1 MEAPDTSA
9 FFNDLHR
16 LVIGRGN
23 TVSTMYSSAEV
34 AARSRLRLPEGY
46 TAIATTR
53 SPNEIDYEIA
63 VPGDAIHGD
72 YANLALEADGVALG
86 RARVQLFRPASVRL
100 LSSVQLHFG
109 ARGGL
114 TADPP
119 LAAIDPKGGNLE
131 ISIRNNSAQIQT
143 YRLEPAGRGM
153 EFMPPK
159 SDLSIG
165 PTDERRVEFRAFP
178 AEGAS
183 GVCDWTF
190 KITGGADLAVPMR
203 VVLVPR
209 TGTVVWSA
217 DLDGDGSPEW
227 ILESAKVRAVFSTQD
242 GGRWME
248 FTWKDTDVNFLPEA
262 GLFAQAGPVDV
273 RQNGDALEFSGKGWK
288 RTVTLNGATLTVE
301 QSTEL
306 PPDSLSPEKQGNL
319 TLTVERPAPGRA
331 VYGLN

>member
-1 MEAPDTSA
+1 
-9 FFNDLHR
+9 
-16 LVIGRGN
+16 
-23 TVSTMYSSAEV
+23 
-34 AARSRLRLPEGY
+34 
-46 TAIATTR
+46 
-53 SPNEIDYEIA
+53 
-63 VPGDAIHGD
+63 
-72 YANLALEADGVALG
+72 
-86 RARVQLFRPASVRL
+86 
-100 LSSVQLHFG
+100 
-109 ARGGL
+109 
-114 TADPP
+114 
-119 LAAIDPKGGNLE
+119 
-131 ISIRNNSAQIQT
+131 
-143 YRLEPAGRGM
+143 
-153 EFMPPK
+153 
-159 SDLSIG
+159 
-165 PTDERRVEFRAFP
+165 
-178 AEGAS
+178 
-183 GVCDWTF
+183 
-190 KITGGADLAVPMR
+190 MR

-227 ILESAKVRAVFSTQD
+227 ILESAKVRAVFSTQY